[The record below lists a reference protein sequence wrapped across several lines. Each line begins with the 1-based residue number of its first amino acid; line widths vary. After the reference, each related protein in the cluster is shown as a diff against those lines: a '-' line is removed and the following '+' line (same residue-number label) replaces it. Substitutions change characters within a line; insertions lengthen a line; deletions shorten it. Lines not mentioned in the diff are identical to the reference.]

1 MLTVDVCFIAFGS
14 QQKVRPTPSKS
25 AIPHNLCSEKV
36 MSDGHAALSEKEG
49 IKRIA
54 ADLRGW
60 FAREDNVEAWKKATM
75 PFSQYC

>member
-1 MLTVDVCFIAFGS
+1 
-14 QQKVRPTPSKS
+14 
-25 AIPHNLCSEKV
+25 